1 MPGAY
6 TPGPVNFGIR
16 HIGDPAP
23 SQSLTLANTAVDDGF
38 SERLNATIESATGE
52 VTTNGGSITQLG
64 AGASD
69 NSSLSVGI
77 GTATVGDKSGTAR
90 ITLASDGTGTSGL
103 SLMTLPSQTVS
114 VVGQVNYF
122 AEAQLIFRSGTGAVT
137 MISPTHY
144 VLDFGS
150 LLPNTGNYGSGL
162 SIENFLRDPVFQDE
176 LGGSFITNGVD
187 DFALAGFTS
196 FSGISPGAA
205 QDEPHVTFDTAEKRS
220 GSYSNT
226 LSFLPMSSNASS
238 VTGRT
243 PIQLDLRAQVV
254 PEPSTPMLLSLSAGI
269 LALRRRRKSAI

>member
-1 MPGAY
+1 
-6 TPGPVNFGIR
+6 
-16 HIGDPAP
+16 
-23 SQSLTLANTAVDDGF
+23 
-38 SERLNATIESATGE
+38 
-52 VTTNGGSITQLG
+52 
-64 AGASD
+64 
-69 NSSLSVGI
+69 
-77 GTATVGDKSGTAR
+77 
-90 ITLASDGTGTSGL
+90 
-103 SLMTLPSQTVS
+103 VS

-150 LLPNTGNYGSGL
+150 LLPSTGNYGSEL
-162 SIENFLRDPVFQDE
+162 SIKNFLRDPVFQDE

-187 DFALAGFTS
+187 DFALAGFTP